1 MSSTQESAA
10 ARKRVAN
17 GELPTQ
23 GEVPVTTS
31 STNPALPMQAAVT
44 QGAVTQGSGAAAV
57 VANLL
62 EEAVSEGT
70 LPGAVVLA
78 SVAGRTT
85 AACAFGNKL
94 PASEVADG
102 SSNDALS
109 FGTVFD
115 LGQLT
120 QSICTATLMMRLVS
134 AGKISVGDRA
144 SRFLQA
150 LGVGPKSS
158 MTLAH
163 MLSNSAGFPSGASV
177 YDELVRAN
185 AGPRPGILSS
195 SGAKQY
201 AYTHF
206 HNLPL
211 KFEPG
216 ARELESD
223 ANFIVLG
230 EVCEIITGLPLEKA
244 YSRYVAAPLKVSSLN
259 FIDLTILRRR
269 GLEPV
274 VELFAPSG
282 RCPRR
287 GRLIAGEVWDEN
299 AWVMGGVSGHSGL
312 FGTATD
318 VHTWAREMLKGYH
331 GVSEFFTPEAVRAFV
346 AGESVAQKSDRK
358 LGFDVPSSQAGFVE
372 REAAPAAFVASSS
385 TGSSVYIDPSR
396 DVVVVMLSN
405 GGFSGHHSRRFLPLR
420 ADIHAALL
428 DL

>member
-1 MSSTQESAA
+1 VPASQESAA
-10 ARKRVAN
+10 HHEQIASQN
-17 GELPTQ
+17 
-23 GEVPVTTS
+23 S
-31 STNPALPMQAAVT
+31 SSAHNNSPQAIAA
-44 QGAVTQGSGAAAV
+44 GGGSKV

-70 LPGAVVLA
+70 LPGALVLA
-78 SVAGRTT
+78 SAAGQVT
-85 AACAFGNKL
+85 AACVIGNKL
-94 PASEVADG
+94 PSSEVGDG
-102 SSNDALS
+102 SSNEALS

-120 QSICTATLMMRLVS
+120 QSICTATLMMRLAS

-150 LGVGPKSS
+150 LGVGAKSS

-163 MLSNSAGFPSGASV
+163 LLSHSAGFPSGVSV
-177 YDELVRAN
+177 YDELVKAN

-195 SGAKQY
+195 AGAKQY

-216 ARELESD
+216 AKELESD

-230 EVCEIITGLPLEKA
+230 EICEIITGLPLEKA
-244 YSRYVAAPLKVSSLN
+244 YSRYVAAPLRLASLH

-269 GLEPV
+269 GLEPA

-312 FGTATD
+312 FGTAAD
-318 VHTWAREMLKGYH
+318 VHTWAREVLKGYH
-331 GVSEFFTPEAVRAFV
+331 GLSDIFTPEAVRAFV
-346 AGESVAQKSDRK
+346 ATESIAAKSDRK
-358 LGFDVPSSQAGFVE
+358 LGFEAPTSDAGFVAKE
-372 REAAPAAFVASSS
+372 SAPAAFVAAAG

-405 GGFSGHHSRRFLPLR
+405 AGFSGHHSRRFLPLR

>member
-1 MSSTQESAA
+1 VLQPQESP
-10 ARKRVAN
+10 ARP
-17 GELPTQ
+17 E
-23 GEVPVTTS
+23 S
-31 STNPALPMQAAVT
+31 
-44 QGAVTQGSGAAAV
+44 AV
-57 VANLL
+57 VASLL
-62 EEAVSEGT
+62 EEAVVEGT
-70 LPGAVVLA
+70 IPGAVVLA
-78 SVAGRTT
+78 SVAGKVTV
-85 AACAFGNKL
+85 ACAVGGKL
-94 PASEVADG
+94 PTSEVDDG
-102 SSNDALS
+102 AVNQPIAL
-109 FGTVFD
+109 GTVFD
-115 LGQLT
+115 LGELT
-120 QSICTATLMMRLVS
+120 QAICTATVMMRLVS
-134 AGKISVGDRA
+134 AGKISVSDRA

-150 LGVGPKSS
+150 LGVGAKSP

-163 MLSNSAGFPSGASV
+163 LLSHSAGFPSGVSV

-211 KFEPG
+211 KYEPG

-230 EVCEIITGLPLEKA
+230 EICEIITGLPLEKA

-274 VELFAPSG
+274 VEVFAPSG

-299 AWVMGGVSGHSGL
+299 AWVMGGVSGHAGL
-312 FGTATD
+312 FGTASD
-318 VHTWAREMLKGYH
+318 VLTWAQEILKGYR
-331 GVSEFFTPEAVRAFV
+331 GLSEIFTTEAVQAFV
-346 AGESVAQKSDRK
+346 CAESVAAKSAKSDRK
-358 LGFDVPSSQAGFVE
+358 LGFDSPSSQGGFLDKDS
-372 REAAPAAFVASSS
+372 APQAFVAASS

-396 DVVVVMLSN
+396 EAVVVILSN
-405 GGFSGHHSRRFLPLR
+405 GGFSGHYSRRFLPLR
-420 ADIHAALL
+420 GDIHAAVL
-428 DL
+428 DM